1 MAWIVVPNLLE
12 LRDQLNKIAPNRD
25 KASDGTV
32 GDYNHSKGKSSHN
45 PDDTVGNAEWEGDPD
60 GKEEIRAIDLDVDFK
75 VPGLTAEKLVN
86 HLIKYAKNGTFW
98 WIRYIIYDR
107 KIYHKNT
114 GFAERSYGGSNP
126 HDKHIHVNS
135 DFSQRADEVSG
146 CNYRLNELVEED
158 MNPEEIAKA
167 VWEYILVNPYNNTNA
182 RAGTLLR
189 YAPSRQPHLDT
200 QNLIREVLN
209 ALTAI
214 GQKVD
219 LDASE
224 IEAISRAI
232 TVPTAQENAEAVLEA
247 LGREDTNELVD
258 LLRNALSVEQREAL
272 AAALLA

>member
-1 MAWIVVPNLLE
+1 
-12 LRDQLNKIAPNRD
+12 
-25 KASDGTV
+25 
-32 GDYNHSKGKSSHN
+32 
-45 PDDTVGNAEWEGDPD
+45 
-60 GKEEIRAIDLDVDFK
+60 
-75 VPGLTAEKLVN
+75 
-86 HLIKYAKNGTFW
+86 
-98 WIRYIIYDR
+98 
-107 KIYHKNT
+107 
-114 GFAERSYGGSNP
+114 
-126 HDKHIHVNS
+126 
-135 DFSQRADEVSG
+135 
-146 CNYRLNELVEED
+146 